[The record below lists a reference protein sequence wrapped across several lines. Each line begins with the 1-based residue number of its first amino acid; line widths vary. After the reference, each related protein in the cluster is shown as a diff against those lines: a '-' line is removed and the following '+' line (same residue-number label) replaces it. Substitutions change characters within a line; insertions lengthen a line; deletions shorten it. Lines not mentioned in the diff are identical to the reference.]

1 MVFLNDVDEGGELAF
16 PVADNEIF
24 TWEVSKFSVETIT
37 EKVLLDSFHFSSL
50 KKGHNLDKVKTTL
63 NQYQKAH

>member
-16 PVADNEIF
+16 PVADNETF
-24 TWEVSKFSVETIT
+24 TWEVSKFSIETIT

-50 KKGHNLDKVKTTL
+50 KKDIILIKLGLP
-63 NQYQKAH
+63 